1 MIYCVSQRRE
11 RMNKEQK
18 QPEVKTPITVLV
30 SPHIKRLLQ
39 LAAVMNNKTLTTEAE
54 YRLVESLKN
63 ERNNENGI

>member
-1 MIYCVSQRRE
+1 
-11 RMNKEQK
+11 MNKEQK

>member
-11 RMNKEQK
+11 RMNKEQ
-18 QPEVKTPITVLV
+18 PEIKTPITVLV
-30 SPHIKRLLQ
+30 APHIKRLLQ

-54 YRLVESLKN
+54 YRLVESLNN